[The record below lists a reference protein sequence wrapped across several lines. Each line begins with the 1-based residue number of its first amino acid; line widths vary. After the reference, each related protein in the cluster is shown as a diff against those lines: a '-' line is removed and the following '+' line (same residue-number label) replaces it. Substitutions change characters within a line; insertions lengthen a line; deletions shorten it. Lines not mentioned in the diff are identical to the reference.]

1 MTVRN
6 AADEQQVKEASHKAK
21 RGRDLEL
28 DDVRFVMNAPQ
39 GRRFMNRLIEFCG
52 VNRSSFTGN
61 STTFFNEG
69 QRNVGLMLFA
79 DVEESCPELYLLMRQ
94 EARKREETNV

>member
-6 AADEQQVKEASHKAK
+6 AADEQQVKDAAQKVK

-28 DDVRFVMNAPQ
+28 EDVRFVMNAPQ

-52 VNRSSFTGN
+52 VNKSSFTGN

-69 QRNVGLMLFA
+69 QRNVGLMVFTDL
-79 DVEESCPELYLLMRQ
+79 EESCPDLYLLMRQ
-94 EARKREETNV
+94 EAKKREEANV